1 VASVFQE
8 NYYSK
13 LFPEINFPKV
23 GAENDKKKIQLKQ
36 LYLLQFLPKIILK
49 KGC

>member
-23 GAENDKKKIQLKQ
+23 GAENEKKDTVKATVSFTI
-36 LYLLQFLPKIILK
+36 FT
-49 KGC
+49 